1 MDVNELRDIVFK
13 VTGKKIV
20 VDNENVL
27 LKDLDIDSLS
37 FLEIVVEIEKIKGK
51 EFPDVMIFNCKTV
64 RELLDFVDYNIK
76 IVEIKTK
83 FFSKFVYF
91 YN

>member
-27 LKDLDIDSLS
+27 LKI
-37 FLEIVVEIEKIKGK
+37 
-51 EFPDVMIFNCKTV
+51 
-64 RELLDFVDYNIK
+64 LLVF
-76 IVEIKTK
+76 
-83 FFSKFVYF
+83 
-91 YN
+91 

>member
-37 FLEIVVEIEKIKGK
+37 FLEIVVEIEKKGK

-64 RELLDFVDYNIK
+64 RELLDFVDNYL
-76 IVEIKTK
+76 
-83 FFSKFVYF
+83 
-91 YN
+91 

>member
-37 FLEIVVEIEKIKGK
+37 FLEIVVEIEKIKRK

-64 RELLDFVDYNIK
+64 RELLDFVDNYL
-76 IVEIKTK
+76 
-83 FFSKFVYF
+83 
-91 YN
+91 

>member
-51 EFPDVMIFNCKTV
+51 EFPDVMRFNCKTV
-64 RELLDFVDYNIK
+64 RELLDFVDNYL
-76 IVEIKTK
+76 
-83 FFSKFVYF
+83 
-91 YN
+91 

>member
-51 EFPDVMIFNCKTV
+51 EFQDVMIFNCKTV
-64 RELLDFVDYNIK
+64 REVLDFVDNYL
-76 IVEIKTK
+76 
-83 FFSKFVYF
+83 
-91 YN
+91 

>member
-51 EFPDVMIFNCKTV
+51 EFPAVMIFNCKTV
-64 RELLDFVDYNIK
+64 RELLDFVDNYL
-76 IVEIKTK
+76 
-83 FFSKFVYF
+83 
-91 YN
+91 